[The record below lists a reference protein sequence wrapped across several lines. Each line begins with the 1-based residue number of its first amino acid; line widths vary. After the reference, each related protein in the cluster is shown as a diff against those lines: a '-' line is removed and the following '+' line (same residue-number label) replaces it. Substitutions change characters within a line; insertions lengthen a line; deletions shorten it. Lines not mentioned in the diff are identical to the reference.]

1 LVVEKIEHDG
11 KEIFLVGT
19 AHISKK
25 STEEVGNTIKKEK
38 PDVVAVELCESRYH
52 ALKNKQSWQDTEIKQ
67 VIKEGQTYLFL
78 SSLILSNFQRK
89 LGKDLGIEAGAEML
103 AAIDAAKKAKA
114 KLVFLDR
121 DIQVTLRRAFA
132 SMTLFE
138 KAKIVKSLFFDTLT
152 AEVDEEFIEA
162 LKEKGA
168 IQDAMNELAKAAP
181 SVKRILVDERD
192 VYMAGMLQRV
202 KGKKIVAVVGA
213 GHVEGIKK
221 WIDKPITFTRL
232 KDPPKKRRKKVGIGG
247 LIIPTLLLGL
257 LIYGFVTK
265 GIGTTLNML
274 LWWFLINGTLSAL
287 GAALAFGHPLSIL
300 TAFVAAPFT
309 SVNPL
314 LAAGWFAGYVEA
326 KIRNPKIKDFHGLN
340 KLDGFKAYW
349 KNQVTRVLLVVALAN
364 LGSIIG
370 TFVALPVVMSLL

>member
-1 LVVEKIEHDG
+1 VEKLEYDG

-25 STEEVGNTIKKEK
+25 STEEVEKIIKKEK
-38 PDVVAVELCESRYH
+38 PDAVAVELCESRYH
-52 ALKNKQSWQDTEIKQ
+52 ALKNKQTWQDTEIKQ
-67 VIKEGQTYLFL
+67 VIKEGQAYLFL

-103 AAIDAAKKAKA
+103 TAIDSAKKAKA

-132 SMTLFE
+132 SMTFLE

-162 LKEKGA
+162 LKEEGA
-168 IQDAMNELAKAAP
+168 LQDAMKELAAAAP

-192 VYMAGMLQRV
+192 IYMAGMLQRI
-202 KGKKIVAVVGA
+202 KGKNIVAVVGA
-213 GHVEGIKK
+213 GHVNGIKK

-232 KDPPKKRRKKVGIGG
+232 KAPPKKQKKKLKIGG
-247 LIIPTLLLGL
+247 LIIPALLLGL
-257 LIYGFVTK
+257 LVYGFVTK

-274 LWWFLINGTLSAL
+274 LWWFLINGTLSAI
-287 GAALAFGHPLSIL
+287 GAAVALGHPLSIL

-309 SVNPL
+309 SVNPM

-326 KIRNPKIKDFHGLN
+326 KIRNPKVKDFHGLN
-340 KLDGFKAYW
+340 KLDSFKAYW
-349 KNQVTRVLLVVALAN
+349 KNQVTRILLVVALAN
-364 LGSIIG
+364 VGSIVG
-370 TFVALPVVMSLL
+370 TFVALPYIATLLG